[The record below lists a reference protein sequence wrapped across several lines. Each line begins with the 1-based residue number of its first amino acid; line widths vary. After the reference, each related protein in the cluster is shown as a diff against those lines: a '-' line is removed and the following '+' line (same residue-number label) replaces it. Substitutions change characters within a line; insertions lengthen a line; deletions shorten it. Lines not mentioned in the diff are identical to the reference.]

1 MAHTFTQLYYH
12 IVFSTKNR
20 HPWIT
25 DDLAVRLHPYLGGAI
40 RDQGGAALCVNGMPD
55 HIHILARLRQDKALS
70 DMMRDLKANSSGWVH
85 REMPGLRDFAWQGGY
100 AAFTV
105 STSQKERVSQYI
117 AKQREHH
124 RVLSYRDELL
134 ALLKAHEMEFDE
146 NYFLD

>member
-1 MAHTFTQLYYH
+1 MKRDRQRLLDGCIAAVLG
-12 IVFSTKNR
+12 
-20 HPWIT
+20 
-25 DDLAVRLHPYLGGAI
+25 DDEGNP
-40 RDQGGAALCVNGMPD
+40 
-55 HIHILARLRQDKALS
+55 
-70 DMMRDLKANSSGWVH
+70 
-85 REMPGLRDFAWQGGY
+85 LRDFAWQGGY

-124 RVLSYRDELL
+124 GVLSYRDELL